1 MKIKRHNNQGFTIV
15 ELVIVIVI
23 IGILTAIGLVTYN
36 GLTDRAKKAQ
46 VDSAVSNLSNFLD
59 VYYAEEG
66 KYPNNGTSD
75 LTNFKTAKLPG
86 GIKTTGADEDAGWKD
101 SNGNGINLRY
111 FKCADSN
118 GDSGYVIQYKYPSSG
133 NWENKKVGTTPNDC
147 FDSSATAISLY
158 Q

>member
-66 KYPNNGTSD
+66 VYPNTSAQASS
-75 LTNFKTAKLPG
+75 FKFAKLPG
-86 GIKTTGADEDAGWKD
+86 GIETTGANEDAGWATDDNTKV
-101 SNGNGINLRY
+101 NLRY
-111 FKCADSN
+111 FDCDDK
-118 GDSGYVIQYKYPSSG
+118 GYVIKYKYPGKS
-133 NWENKKVGTTPNDC
+133 WDKKTVGTTPDGCYNAT
-147 FDSSATAISLY
+147 DSAINLY
-158 Q
+158 QN

>member
-66 KYPNNGTSD
+66 VYPNSPSVASGFN
-75 LTNFKTAKLPG
+75 LAKLPG
-86 GIKTTGADEDAGWKD
+86 GIATTNADESD
-101 SNGNGINLRY
+101 SWSTNNKVNLRY
-111 FKCADSN
+111 FKCADS
-118 GDSGYVIQYKYPSSG
+118 SGYVIQYKYPSSSS
-133 NWENKKVGTTPNDC
+133 WKNKKVGTTPP
-147 FDSSATAISLY
+147 DSCYNATDSAINLY
-158 Q
+158 QN

>member
-59 VYYAEEG
+59 VYYAEKG
-66 KYPNNGTSD
+66 VYPDTPDKASS
-75 LTNFKTAKLPG
+75 FEFAKPPG
-86 GIKTTGADEDAGWKD
+86 GIATTNAGESD
-101 SNGNGINLRY
+101 SWSANNKINLRY
-111 FKCADSN
+111 FMCNDS
-118 GDSGYVIQYKYPSSG
+118 SGYVIRYKYPSSSS
-133 NWENKKVGTTPNDC
+133 WENKKVGTTPDTC
-147 FDSSATAISLY
+147 FNGTATAISLY
-158 Q
+158 P